1 MDTVH
6 RICASSKTVTVF
18 FIKKNLTQ
26 DIQTEKKIG
35 VTETNVSD
43 GRKFERV

>member
-6 RICASSKTVTVF
+6 RICASSKTVTF